1 MYNTGVNE
9 IEVNVKSA
17 GTLLQALTRADH
29 LFTARL
35 EAALEADDLSIAKFG
50 VLRVLGA
57 EGEPLPLGQ
66 LAERL
71 ACVKSN
77 ITQLVDRLEAD
88 GLVRR
93 VPDLEDRRST
103 RAEITEEGRR
113 RYEVGLK
120 AQSALERELVRGL
133 SAEEQLQLTSVLE
146 KLARQS

>member
-1 MYNTGVNE
+1 MNE
-9 IEVNVKSA
+9 M
-17 GTLLQALTRADH
+17 GTKVSSSGSLLQALTRADH
-29 LFTARL
+29 LFSNRL
-35 EAALEADDLSIAKFG
+35 EAALEADGLSIAKFG
-50 VLRVLGA
+50 VLRELRSV
-57 EGEPLPLGQ
+57 GEPLPLGQ

-120 AQSALERELVRGL
+120 AQLSLEQELVQGL
-133 SAEEQLQLTSVLE
+133 SSDEQLQLASMLE
-146 KLARQS
+146 KLAHGG